1 MLLYKKSNLVLSKIK
16 VVSAMTKIRLSAF
29 VCEQVSTTQKCC
41 VLYVLI
47 IQTYVALAAKNIG
60 GNIQIVN
67 YRKMADVKST
77 DIERNMIVT
86 VLWVYHL
93 SKPIMG

>member
-1 MLLYKKSNLVLSKIK
+1 
-16 VVSAMTKIRLSAF
+16 MTKIRLSAF

-77 DIERNMIVT
+77 DIERITTKYDCDCT
-86 VLWVYHL
+86 V
-93 SKPIMG
+93 SISFN

>member
-1 MLLYKKSNLVLSKIK
+1 
-16 VVSAMTKIRLSAF
+16 MTKIRLSAF

-77 DIERNMIVT
+77 DIEQITTKYDCDCT
-86 VLWVYHL
+86 V
-93 SKPIMG
+93 SISFK